1 MTIVLSPWLS
11 PDLEDKVKEII
22 SSSPISDEIKR
33 TIQIEHNVV
42 EGSINI

>member
-1 MTIVLSPWLS
+1 MFKMMDWGTV
-11 PDLEDKVKEII
+11 EDKIKEII

-33 TIQIEHNVV
+33 TIQIEHSVV